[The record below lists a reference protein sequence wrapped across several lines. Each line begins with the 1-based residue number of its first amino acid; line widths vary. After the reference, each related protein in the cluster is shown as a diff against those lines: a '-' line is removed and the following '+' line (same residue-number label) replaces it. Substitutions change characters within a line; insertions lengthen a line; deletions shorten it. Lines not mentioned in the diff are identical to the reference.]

1 MQTRTLSSFAAALA
15 AAAMTCAA
23 TGASAADKLTLALP
37 GVPPVFS
44 GVTALVARD
53 AGLFKKHGIDVDVK
67 YMDSGAA
74 AALAVVSGNIDASM
88 SPSQFVVALASNA
101 GAPVRAIWGL
111 DNADWILG
119 SMDPKKASCDGMKGQ
134 GVGVDSKGG
143 ARWIQLNTI
152 LVRKCKLKIDADV
165 KTVPLS
171 SNVGTAMASG
181 QINFGIL
188 HLDDIPAIEKKGGK
202 KVVIFE
208 EVEKISPDIHYLS
221 LIARKD
227 KIEKNRDAYIR
238 LVAAL
243 RDAAAMLHDPA
254 QREKVAKMAADTTR
268 PADEA
273 ADAIGKLTA
282 IGFWPTRNDPGLNKV
297 RIEGAIANQVRV
309 GKISKGKSGINPSKK
324 PIVYDDLV
332 DLSVWNDAKKR

>member
-1 MQTRTLSSFAAALA
+1 MTMQKLFAAATLS
-15 AAAMTCAA
+15 AAMIASA
-23 TGASAADKLTLALP
+23 GSGAFAADKMTLALP

-44 GVTALVARD
+44 GVSALVARD
-53 AGLFKKHGIDVDVK
+53 AGIFKKYGLDVDVK
-67 YMDSGAA
+67 FMDSGAA
-74 AALAVVSGNIDASM
+74 AAKAVVSGNIDASM

-101 GAPVRAIWGL
+101 GAPVSAIWGL
-111 DNADWILG
+111 DNPDWVLA
-119 SMDPKKASCDGMKGQ
+119 SMDPKKGSCDGMKGQ

-152 LVRKCKLKIDADV
+152 LVRQCKLKIDADV

-171 SNVGTAMASG
+171 SNVGTAMAAG

-202 KVVIFE
+202 KVHVFFE
-208 EVEKISPDIHYLS
+208 VDKISPNIHYLM

-227 KIEKNRDAYIR
+227 NIAKKKDQYVR

-243 RDAAAMLHDPA
+243 RDAAGMLHDPK
-254 QREKVAKMAADTTR
+254 QRSKVAAMAKDTSR

-282 IGFWPTRNDPGLNKV
+282 IKFWPTSDEPGLARK

-309 GKISKGKSGINPSKK
+309 GKISKGKSGINPSKTA
-324 PIVYDDLV
+324 ITYEQLV
-332 DLSVWNDAKKR
+332 DLSLFEAAKKLK

>member
-1 MQTRTLSSFAAALA
+1 MKIRNMTMFVA
-15 AAAMTCAA
+15 AAAFSGSAS
-23 TGASAADKLTLALP
+23 GASAADKMTLALP

-44 GVTALVARD
+44 GVSALVARD
-53 AGLFKKHGIDVDVK
+53 AGLFKKHGLDVEVK
-67 YMDSGAA
+67 FMDSGAA
-74 AALAVVSGNIDASM
+74 AAKAVVSGNIDASM
-88 SPSQFVVALASNA
+88 SPSQFVAALASNA

-111 DNADWILG
+111 DNSDWILG
-119 SMDPKKASCDGMKGQ
+119 SMDPAKASCEAMKGQ

-152 LVRKCKLKIDADV
+152 LARKCKLKIDVDV

-188 HLDDIPAIEKKGGK
+188 HLDDLPAIEKKGGK
-202 KVVIFE
+202 KVTIFE
-208 EVEKISPDIHYLS
+208 TIEKVAPNVHYLL

-227 KIEKNRDAYIR
+227 NIEKKRDAYIR

-254 QREKVAKMAADTTR
+254 QRAAVAKMAADTSR

-273 ADAIGKLTA
+273 ADAIAKLTA
-282 IGFWPTRNDPGLNKV
+282 IGFWPTKNDPGLNKV

-324 PIVYDDLV
+324 PITYDELV
-332 DLSVWNDAKKR
+332 DLSIWIDAKKR

>member
-1 MQTRTLSSFAAALA
+1 
-15 AAAMTCAA
+15 
-23 TGASAADKLTLALP
+23 
-37 GVPPVFS
+37 
-44 GVTALVARD
+44 
-53 AGLFKKHGIDVDVK
+53 
-67 YMDSGAA
+67 
-74 AALAVVSGNIDASM
+74 
-88 SPSQFVVALASNA
+88 
-101 GAPVRAIWGL
+101 
-111 DNADWILG
+111 
-119 SMDPKKASCDGMKGQ
+119 MKGE

-227 KIEKNRDAYIR
+227 RIDKNRDTYVR

-254 QREKVAKMAADTTR
+254 QRPKVAKMAADTTR

-282 IGFWPTRNDPGLNKV
+282 IGFWPKKDDPGLSQK

-309 GKISKGKSGINPSKK
+309 GKISKGKSGINPAKT
-324 PIVYDDLV
+324 PITYAALV
-332 DLSVWNDAKKR
+332 DLSIWNDAKKR